1 MSFFQ
6 RGLSRAVGEKSDGA
20 LFVMSD
26 GPGVDKVL
34 QGFNDLTIG
43 GHPVVGRLVVVDAQ
57 KPASL
62 AKVPSADGEGADVV
76 DGVAGGTQSLAVLHY
91 DGVLLAVDIGVVK
104 LDGKLS
110 VTLVQSHL
118 DLTVD
123 GGGGVDVDVLCGC
136 TCGCWVCCHWCG
148 HCC

>member
-62 AKVPSADGEGADVV
+62 AKVPSADGEGAKYINVDFFQRRFFTHQDDVRWRRKK
-76 DGVAGGTQSLAVLHY
+76 DREGSDEESWIKRMALP
-91 DGVLLAVDIGVVK
+91 
-104 LDGKLS
+104 
-110 VTLVQSHL
+110 
-118 DLTVD
+118 
-123 GGGGVDVDVLCGC
+123 
-136 TCGCWVCCHWCG
+136 
-148 HCC
+148 